1 MIIYYGLGGEVRAG
15 GPFCSFPSGSSQR
28 MMSSTSKFRNLG
40 APLGRIALVALSAS
54 LLSAC
59 QDTGVNGKAFRP
71 IPASTLAL
79 MEQKGTTRQAPIL
92 IRAFKKEAE
101 LEIWKLKADG
111 EYTLL
116 KSFAMCRWSG
126 QLGPKQREG
135 DRQVPEGFYTITPG
149 QMNPNSQYYLSFNI
163 GYPNAL
169 DRAQGFTGGSIM
181 VHGACSSAGCFSMT
195 DQQIEEIYA
204 IAREAFA
211 GGQRAIQM
219 QSYPFRMTPENLARH
234 RLDPN
239 MPFWKTL
246 KEGNDRFEVTKREP
260 NVSYCGR
267 RYVFDATSA
276 VPGLTLEATA
286 ACPPLN
292 QDQDVVARVS
302 QKQKRDEA
310 KVAELISSGVSPIKM
325 VYRDGGQHPSMAS
338 VMEVSRPEAL
348 EHGPVEIAL
357 DAKGRPLPAA
367 VQVASRQ
374 AKPDAPKVETAK
386 AAAPKVEVAKAES
399 AKPAVGKPASQTAA
413 KTEGKPA
420 APVRATSAPSATLA
434 ARSDQPAS
442 EEGKPS
448 VLKRWMGYVL
458 PGGKDEAAKETPA
471 PAPRASAPG
480 KPQASLDAPVR
491 VASRLAD

>member
-1 MIIYYGLGGEVRAG
+1 
-15 GPFCSFPSGSSQR
+15 
-28 MMSSTSKFRNLG
+28 MMSLSSKFKHLG

-71 IPASTLAL
+71 IPSATLAL

-101 LEIWKLKADG
+101 LEVWKLKADG

-116 KSFAMCRWSG
+116 KSFPMCRWSG
-126 QLGPKQREG
+126 QLGPKRQEG

-149 QMNPNSQYYLSFNI
+149 QMNPNSQYYLSFNV

-169 DRAQGFTGGSIM
+169 DRAQGFTGGAIM

-286 ACPPLN
+286 ACPPLK

-310 KVAELISSGVSPIKM
+310 KVAELVSGGVTPIKM
-325 VYRDGGQHPSMAS
+325 VYRDGGQHPTMAS

-348 EHGPVEIAL
+348 EQGPVEIAL
-357 DAKGRPLPAA
+357 DAKGRPMPAV

-374 AKPDAPKVETAK
+374 PKADAVQPANVKIAAVVKTEPAAKSEPA
-386 AAAPKVEVAKAES
+386 AKAE
-399 AKPAVGKPASQTAA
+399 PAA
-413 KTEGKPA
+413 KTGAKPA
-420 APVRATSAPSATLA
+420 APRAASASKPAPA
-434 ARSDQPAS
+434 PAS
-442 EEGKPS
+442 SVAAKVDEPKPS
-448 VLKRWMGYVL
+448 VLKRWMGYVI
-458 PGGKDEAAKETPA
+458 PGGKEEAAQETSA
-471 PAPRASAPG
+471 PSPRAAAPS
-480 KPQASLDAPVR
+480 KPQASLDRPVR
-491 VASRLAD
+491 VAGRLVD